1 MRESLSAQW
10 VQLASIA
17 VLAMFLA
24 PLPAVSP
31 AEHGRYVIA
40 EIAASGLGPILAA
53 HAEVVQVYEGN
64 LALLKATGSQ
74 IAQLRW
80 DGVPITEVSDRTSI
94 HFNDA
99 GIRFDTS
106 AGEPS
111 FVPALRASDPHAFIV
126 QFIGPIKAEWMD
138 RIRSLGASPQF
149 YVPNA
154 AFVTRMDSGTARSVA
169 ALPFVNW
176 VGPYHPAYKI
186 PSALAG
192 ARGPTRISVMGFDDI
207 SELVLAKKVFNLGAD
222 VFDVAKNPPLVQ
234 AIVDGSRIPA
244 IAGLEEVAVVFN
256 DPLAHPLDMKAGI
269 VHGFHLAWY
278 KETSG
283 LPTTLT
289 GVSNPDGIWG
299 NADDVYEIAGIQD
312 TGLDEGSVSAGA
324 NDFFRGPVALGA
336 QNDRVISFT
345 DRTGCSVPDGAVG
358 GRVAHGTHV
367 AGIIASNGYSW
378 ERYLI
383 EDRGDTSVSTDD
395 FKWDRSEAGVA
406 PQAKITF
413 DGVNG
418 CAGGVITSSQYWL
431 DEYANGARV
440 MVDSWGSNPGGA
452 YDGFAQAADS
462 QMDTGND
469 RLIEF
474 SAGNDGPRYNTL
486 GQQANLKNGLSI
498 GASEN
503 FRPDQ
508 FEADNPDLI
517 ASFSSRGGPNQGSGR
532 IKPDLV
538 AIGTAVV
545 SLFAR
550 GEWEAMGSVPQPDYI
565 LSVDKYN
572 ALALAPGSDGIPDYR
587 YLQGTSMAGPMAAG
601 LYLLAREYLREE
613 KGIANP
619 NSQLVKAL
627 LINGAVRMDPDL
639 YAYPGWDQGWGRID
653 LPNSLFPK
661 PPKTVQ
667 FQEGTIATTGATWNP
682 TSINLNVA
690 SGTVPLK
697 ITLVWIDAI
706 GPALVRD
713 LNLQVTSPGGLT
725 YCGNNY
731 AAGWSRSFA
740 GPTCA
745 AGNTTWDTDGNGWD
759 QVNNVEQVEVQ
770 SPAPGTWAVQVNGWN
785 VPNAARFAVVV
796 SADIGPQS
804 QYRVALSTT
813 SPTTFSI
820 APAGSANLPF
830 HVANFGTSA
839 DSVVLTASTPGG
851 ITVRFSPTGPLSVPR
866 AGGED
871 VLATIQ
877 VAAGV
882 SPSLYQFNLQGT
894 SNLDPNPAGPS
905 SDFIQVTVEVT
916 TTKVP
921 FPIIVAN
928 GTTDELDPSVVV
940 FNSTA
945 GVRQMFVAYRR
956 TGPVLLGG
964 RLGGVNVWVAH
975 TTLDNNGMPVLPF
988 QQASV
993 SSANDLPNDL
1003 RLLRIPTGTFA
1014 DRVVITWTG
1023 TDPNVTNPDAAS
1035 YGRIAYA
1042 DAPYTTWNL
1051 RTIETNIGSSSFN
1064 VARVSFPLFR
1074 RAGTGN
1080 GELMW
1085 VFEHLDYVTL
1095 TGNPV
1100 RVQTHVTISIDG
1112 GNSWPVP
1119 IRIFPVSGA
1128 DTNFYFFPHGTVDQ
1142 NDVAWVFA
1150 YFRTPTGNNRDLA
1163 LRLYDGIWSTTAPVV
1178 FNTVD
1183 NIQWPAVL
1191 STAEGPFNNRV
1202 YAVVTRDNNA
1212 VDLKLWMVYIN
1223 GTALPWSSARVPR
1236 AAPLGDNCGVGCSI
1250 SLDFAGPYGPF
1261 GLSASNANYNRRP
1274 ILNLVKTVEGANTF
1288 VWLPYM
1294 DNGNPYSTPNLWT
1307 YYGTEG
1313 SWVAKAPSLTKITSD
1328 GYAKGH
1334 QMTDTLT
1341 TGAVARLYEVYH
1353 ASRTPETAVDYNIY
1367 LAIYSRNWDAAA
1379 DLTGPLTINPASVP
1393 ALVNLSQ
1400 TNSMRIA
1407 ANVNDVSTG
1416 NSTIAGAEFFFDVLG
1431 APGTGRALVASDG
1444 AFDSPTEGVQT
1455 LAGVDPGWVSPSC
1468 HVLYIRGLDAAGNWG
1483 PPSQTQVCIQGST
1496 GPDTTPPIPAA
1507 IASARLAGATLAD
1520 VAITW
1525 RASTD
1530 EGFLGGTVKY
1540 QVFRGATL
1548 SGAFAQIGA
1557 DITGVGLP
1565 TYTYTDVGV
1574 APNTYFY
1581 YIRSVDGVGLIANST
1596 QRAGRTQFAVAA
1608 GKNYVSL
1615 PLVQAD
1621 ESLGAVLQ
1629 TLNVRGAWTYDGCSN
1644 AWSSWS
1650 SARPAGQNPFQIV
1663 SHRLGVILDLG
1674 AAGTFAVAGLV
1685 PVTTTFSLCKGWNF
1699 VGNPSFRTAYTVAN
1713 LRFDTGASAVLG
1725 FSPVTPGNTIA
1736 LADTT
1741 VLQAGVAYWVK
1752 VGGSSLWIVPG
1763 Q

>member
-1 MRESLSAQW
+1 
-10 VQLASIA
+10 
-17 VLAMFLA
+17 
-24 PLPAVSP
+24 
-31 AEHGRYVIA
+31 
-40 EIAASGLGPILAA
+40 
-53 HAEVVQVYEGN
+53 
-64 LALLKATGSQ
+64 
-74 IAQLRW
+74 
-80 DGVPITEVSDRTSI
+80 
-94 HFNDA
+94 
-99 GIRFDTS
+99 
-106 AGEPS
+106 
-111 FVPALRASDPHAFIV
+111 
-126 QFIGPIKAEWMD
+126 
-138 RIRSLGASPQF
+138 
-149 YVPNA
+149 
-154 AFVTRMDSGTARSVA
+154 
-169 ALPFVNW
+169 
-176 VGPYHPAYKI
+176 
-186 PSALAG
+186 
-192 ARGPTRISVMGFDDI
+192 
-207 SELVLAKKVFNLGAD
+207 
-222 VFDVAKNPPLVQ
+222 
-234 AIVDGSRIPA
+234 
-244 IAGLEEVAVVFN
+244 
-256 DPLAHPLDMKAGI
+256 
-269 VHGFHLAWY
+269 
-278 KETSG
+278 
-283 LPTTLT
+283 
-289 GVSNPDGIWG
+289 
-299 NADDVYEIAGIQD
+299 
-312 TGLDEGSVSAGA
+312 
-324 NDFFRGPVALGA
+324 
-336 QNDRVISFT
+336 
-345 DRTGCSVPDGAVG
+345 
-358 GRVAHGTHV
+358 
-367 AGIIASNGYSW
+367 
-378 ERYLI
+378 
-383 EDRGDTSVSTDD
+383 
-395 FKWDRSEAGVA
+395 
-406 PQAKITF
+406 
-413 DGVNG
+413 
-418 CAGGVITSSQYWL
+418 
-431 DEYANGARV
+431 
-440 MVDSWGSNPGGA
+440 
-452 YDGFAQAADS
+452 
-462 QMDTGND
+462 
-469 RLIEF
+469 
-474 SAGNDGPRYNTL
+474 
-486 GQQANLKNGLSI
+486 
-498 GASEN
+498 
-503 FRPDQ
+503 
-508 FEADNPDLI
+508 
-517 ASFSSRGGPNQGSGR
+517 
-532 IKPDLV
+532 
-538 AIGTAVV
+538 
-545 SLFAR
+545 
-550 GEWEAMGSVPQPDYI
+550 
-565 LSVDKYN
+565 
-572 ALALAPGSDGIPDYR
+572 
-587 YLQGTSMAGPMAAG
+587 MAGPMAAG

-667 FQEGTIATTGATWNP
+667 FQEGTITTTGATWNP

-770 SPAPGTWAVQVNGWN
+770 SPAAGMWAVQVRGWS
-785 VPNAARFAVVV
+785 VPSPARFAVVV
-796 SADIGPQS
+796 SADVGPQS
-804 QYRVALSTT
+804 QYRVAVSTT

-830 HVANFGTSA
+830 HVSNFGTSA
-839 DSVVLTASTPGG
+839 DSVLLTASTPGG
-851 ITVRFSPTGPLSVPR
+851 ITVRFSPTGPISVPR

-871 VLATIQ
+871 VLASIQ

-882 SPSLYQFNLQGT
+882 VPGLYQFNLQGT

-1003 RLLRIPTGTFA
+1003 RLLRIPSGTFT

-1051 RTIETNIGSSSFN
+1051 RTIETNIGSSNFN

-1074 RAGTGN
+1074 RAGGGN

-1236 AAPLGDNCGVGCSI
+1236 AAPLGDNCGVACSI

-1341 TGAVARLYEVYH
+1341 TGAVALLQRLVHPRPRRRGELGPAEPDSGVHPREHRARHDATDPRRNRERSPRGRHPRRRRDHVAGIHRRGVPRRDREV
-1353 ASRTPETAVDYNIY
+1353 P
-1367 LAIYSRNWDAAA
+1367 
-1379 DLTGPLTINPASVP
+1379 SVP
-1393 ALVNLSQ
+1393 RGDSLRCLRPDRRGHHGGRPPHVHIHRRRRRAKHVLLLHPFRGRGRAHREQPPARGADPVRGRRGKELRLSAARPSGRISRGGPADPERTRCLDVRRVLECVVFLVLRPTRGSEPVPDRVPPPRGHPRPR
-1400 TNSMRIA
+1400 SRGDIHGRG
-1407 ANVNDVSTG
+1407 SR
-1416 NSTIAGAEFFFDVLG
+1416 AGDDDVLPVQG
-1431 APGTGRALVASDG
+1431 VELRREPELPDRIHGREPEVRHGRVRRLGLLSRHPREHDRPGGHDG
-1444 AFDSPTEGVQT
+1444 
-1455 LAGVDPGWVSPSC
+1455 LAGGC
-1468 HVLYIRGLDAAGNWG
+1468 RVLG
-1483 PPSQTQVCIQGST
+1483 
-1496 GPDTTPPIPAA
+1496 
-1507 IASARLAGATLAD
+1507 
-1520 VAITW
+1520 
-1525 RASTD
+1525 
-1530 EGFLGGTVKY
+1530 EG
-1540 QVFRGATL
+1540 R
-1548 SGAFAQIGA
+1548 
-1557 DITGVGLP
+1557 
-1565 TYTYTDVGV
+1565 
-1574 APNTYFY
+1574 
-1581 YIRSVDGVGLIANST
+1581 R
-1596 QRAGRTQFAVAA
+1596 
-1608 GKNYVSL
+1608 
-1615 PLVQAD
+1615 
-1621 ESLGAVLQ
+1621 
-1629 TLNVRGAWTYDGCSN
+1629 
-1644 AWSSWS
+1644 
-1650 SARPAGQNPFQIV
+1650 
-1663 SHRLGVILDLG
+1663 
-1674 AAGTFAVAGLV
+1674 LV
-1685 PVTTTFSLCKGWNF
+1685 PLDR
-1699 VGNPSFRTAYTVAN
+1699 PR
-1713 LRFDTGASAVLG
+1713 
-1725 FSPVTPGNTIA
+1725 PVTK
-1736 LADTT
+1736 
-1741 VLQAGVAYWVK
+1741 Q
-1752 VGGSSLWIVPG
+1752 
-1763 Q
+1763 